1 MMKQYTTE
9 AKVTVLNTGHDN
21 RQDNALLEHQ
31 VRTLSEQVN
40 QQRKRIARL
49 EATIES
55 LKTLVANSR
64 S

>member
-9 AKVTVLNTGHDN
+9 AKVTVLNTGVDN

-64 S
+64 

>member
-1 MMKQYTTE
+1 MNQYTT
-9 AKVTVLNTGHDN
+9 KPLVTVLNTGHDKK
-21 RQDNALLEHQ
+21 QDNALLEHQ

-55 LKTLVANSR
+55 LKSLVANSR
-64 S
+64 